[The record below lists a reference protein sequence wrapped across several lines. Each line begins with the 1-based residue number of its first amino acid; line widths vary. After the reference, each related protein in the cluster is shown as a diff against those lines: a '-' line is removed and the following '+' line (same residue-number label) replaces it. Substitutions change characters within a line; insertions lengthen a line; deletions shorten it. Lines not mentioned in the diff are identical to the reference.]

1 MNARTRNISSTYS
14 SRVRSHIRRRNGT
27 VECLPASTRPSFT
40 PQVAT
45 MYGWRAF
52 G

>member
-1 MNARTRNISSTYS
+1 MNASTRNISSTYS
-14 SRVRSHIRRRNGT
+14 SRVRSHSRRRNGI
-27 VECLPASTRPSFT
+27 VVPPRDHSTSFT